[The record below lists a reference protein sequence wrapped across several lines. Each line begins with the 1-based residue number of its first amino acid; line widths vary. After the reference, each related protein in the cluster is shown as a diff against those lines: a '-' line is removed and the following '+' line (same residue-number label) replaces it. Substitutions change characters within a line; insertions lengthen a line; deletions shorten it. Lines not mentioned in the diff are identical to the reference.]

1 MTAGPLHLSGRE
13 GGTLMKSV
21 LLLPLALVLLV
32 CTAQAA
38 GPAVSRS
45 DFLDALWQYAGSLP
59 HSAGGVFFDVGRDD
73 NGSTAISWAQEMG
86 VTQGTG
92 NGCFSPRR
100 PITREEAALML
111 RRYAEYLGR
120 DTFLPDGLLT
130 CNDGAEASPWAGD
143 ALYWAADRGLIDW
156 TSEGQ
161 LDPQGTLTPEQLE
174 HILAR
179 FFGDQ

>member
-1 MTAGPLHLSGRE
+1 
-13 GGTLMKSV
+13 MKSA
-21 LLLPLALVLLV
+21 LLIPLALFLMI
-32 CTAQAA
+32 CTARAA
-38 GPAVSRS
+38 APTVSRS

-73 NGSTAISWAQEMG
+73 DGSTAISWAQEMG

-92 NGCFSPRR
+92 NGCFSPHR

-111 RRYAEYLGR
+111 RRYADYLGR

-130 CNDGAEASPWAGD
+130 CNDSADSSPWAED
-143 ALYWAADRGLIDW
+143 ALYWAADCGLIDW
-156 TSEGQ
+156 TSEGL
-161 LDPQGTLTPEQLE
+161 LDPLGTLSREQLE
-174 HILAR
+174 LILAR